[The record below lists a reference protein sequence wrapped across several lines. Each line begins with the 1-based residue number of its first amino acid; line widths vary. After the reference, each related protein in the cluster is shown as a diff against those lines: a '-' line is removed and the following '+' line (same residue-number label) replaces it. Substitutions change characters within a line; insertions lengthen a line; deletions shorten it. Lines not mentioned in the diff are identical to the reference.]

1 MALLL
6 NTMRYEMNKYN
17 HRSEQEELMA
27 YLDGELPT
35 DTATAAVAHLERCA
49 ECQTLAADLR
59 NVSQQL
65 MTWEV
70 ESADSPMGTAII
82 EALEQRERTPA
93 RIATANAASRR
104 VGFMTRRWVWA
115 VALVVV
121 CLAAGLSLRLNRNSE
136 IQKSQRETGLAAP
149 RAAAD
154 SNGLFHG
161 LGDHGQ
167 NSFSLD
173 GQPIADQQSKVFGS
187 NAPAPPAGPVSGR
200 QFDRLQQFAKL
211 QNAPPVRF
219 PDGTSGPMIIRTAA
233 LTLTTKDFD
242 KARASLDDVLR
253 RHRGYI
259 GDLNVSTPVGAGRSF
274 TATLRFPADQLD
286 AALADLRKLGRAESE
301 SQGGQDVTA
310 QYVDLQARLSNARNT
325 ELRLTDILQHRTG
338 TLRDVLAVE
347 NEISRVRGEI
357 ERMEAERKTL
367 SNQVDFATIN
377 ATVNE
382 DYQAQLQVVPTSTF
396 GRIHNA
402 AVDGYRTMVEGVV
415 GMILFLFSF
424 GPSLLLWCA
433 ILFFPAR
440 AVWRKARQA
449 MAR

>member
-1 MALLL
+1 MS
-6 NTMRYEMNKYN
+6 KHN
-17 HRSEQEELMA
+17 HRFEQEELMA

-35 DTATAAVAHLERCA
+35 DRATAAVAHLERCV
-49 ECQTLAADLR
+49 ECQILAADLR
-59 NVSQQL
+59 SVSQKL
-65 MTWEV
+65 MAWEV
-70 ESADSPMGTAII
+70 ESAESPMGPQII
-82 EALEQRERTPA
+82 EALEQRERKSTKTT
-93 RIATANAASRR
+93 TANAASRP

-115 VALVVV
+115 GALAVV
-121 CLAAGLSLRLNRNSE
+121 CLAAGLSLTLLRNGE

-149 RAAAD
+149 GASAD

-161 LGDHGQ
+161 LGSAGKL
-167 NSFSLD
+167 FSVD
-173 GQPIADQQSKVFGS
+173 GQPISDHQSKVLGS
-187 NAPAPPAGPVSGR
+187 GAPAPPAGPINGR

-211 QNAPPVRF
+211 QNAAPVRF
-219 PDGTSGPMIIRTAA
+219 PDGTSGPMIIRTAG

-242 KARASLDDVLR
+242 KARASLEDVLR

-274 TATLRFPADQLD
+274 TAALRIPADQLD
-286 AALADLRKLGRAESE
+286 AALADLRKLGRPESE

-310 QYVDLQARLSNARNT
+310 QYVDLQARLSNARNA

-338 TLRDVLAVE
+338 TLGDVLAVE

-357 ERMEAERKTL
+357 ERTEAERKTL

-402 AVDGYRTMVEGVV
+402 AVDGYRSMVEGVV
-415 GMILFLFSF
+415 STILFLFSF

-440 AVWRKARQA
+440 AVWRKARQG